1 MSLIL
6 VRQREEQPQEME
18 QPQDQEQQQQQGEE
32 GDEEQINFQIVS
44 INQAEVDEE
53 YVGNNIE
60 DDERIEILREIFT
73 EEDQDLE
80 AEFINQ
86 LENLTHSSLI
96 QIDPREKL
104 PKAKLDNQ
112 LKESAKRILSVY
124 LKEVDTIPEICDKVY
139 AMGRAIGIKLGKLVE
154 VNHGNRKKRF
164 MNGDNRREPK
174 LKKEIKQLRQVV
186 AKASNELY
194 RRRTRR
200 KATKKETKIIKE
212 LKALIGKETTSYNL
226 RNAREQWLD
235 TLRYKNIKFS
245 KCEEKRRR
253 KQDNVMFQRD
263 QRGFFRTLEGNVV
276 HEGEMPEME
285 KFVEFCGGIWEREEV
300 TPNMPWMEVVR

>member
-1 MSLIL
+1 M
-6 VRQREEQPQEME
+6 
-18 QPQDQEQQQQQGEE
+18 
-32 GDEEQINFQIVS
+32 
-44 INQAEVDEE
+44 
-53 YVGNNIE
+53 
-60 DDERIEILREIFT
+60 
-73 EEDQDLE
+73 
-80 AEFINQ
+80 
-86 LENLTHSSLI
+86 THSSII

-104 PKAKLDNQ
+104 PKVKLDNQ

-164 MNGDNRREPK
+164 TNGDNRRERK

-200 KATKKETKIIKE
+200 KATKKEKKIIKE

-235 TLRYKNIKFS
+235 TLRYKNIKLA

-263 QRGFFRTLEGNVV
+263 QRGFWKEMWYMKEKCQKWKNLSSF
-276 HEGEMPEME
+276 GEVYGKE
-285 KFVEFCGGIWEREEV
+285 KK
-300 TPNMPWMEVVR
+300 